1 MDNKKL
7 YLTPLMEFCVI
18 SQKDRVATKG
28 DLSAGYREIV
38 TGIGD
43 ELPEGD

>member
-7 YLTPLMEFCVI
+7 YLTPLI

-38 TGIGD
+38 NGIGD